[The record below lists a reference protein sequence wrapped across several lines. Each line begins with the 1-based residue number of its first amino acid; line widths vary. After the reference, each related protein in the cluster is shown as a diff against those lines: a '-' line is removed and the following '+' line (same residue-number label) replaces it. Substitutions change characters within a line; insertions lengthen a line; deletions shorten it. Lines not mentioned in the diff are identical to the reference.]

1 MSEQEN
7 SEQVATEEKKAEARF
22 NENGVG
28 GTSLVSGHPQIT
40 EDDLMAQVERGKR
53 GKL

>member
-28 GTSLVSGHPQIT
+28 ELLWYLAI
-40 EDDLMAQVERGKR
+40 RK
-53 GKL
+53 